1 MATAAQVAANRQNS
15 QLSTGPTTEE
25 GKAKVSKNAVKTGL
39 TGQTVLLPSDDAELY
54 ATQLEVFREHYNPE
68 GHLELERV
76 QSIADAAWRLG
87 RIPGLEAGI
96 FTRGLREFAHLY
108 PEVKDEQ
115 TRHNLLVAEVMI
127 AYERQ
132 FRNLRTQEGRLR
144 RQREKDEAVLKALQ
158 QERIAE
164 RNQRMRPAVNA
175 YIAAVDANN
184 SKLFNL
190 ADFGFEFTFGQIEA
204 RALQSRP
211 NLPNIFS
218 AKFRNEDQLRR
229 RNQAA

>member
-39 TGQTVLLPSDDAELY
+39 TGHTVLLPSDDAELY
-54 ATQLEVFREHYNPE
+54 ANHLEIFREHYNPE

-87 RIPGLEAGI
+87 RIPGLEAAI

-132 FRNLRTQEGRLR
+132 FRNLGTQEGRLR
-144 RQREKDEAVLKALQ
+144 RQREKDEAVLKTLQ

-164 RNQRMRPAVNA
+164 RKKRIYPAVVALLN
-175 YIAAVDANN
+175 AVDANN
-184 SKLFNL
+184 CKLFNL
-190 ADFGFEFTFGQIEA
+190 ADFGSEFTLDEIVA
-204 RALQSRP
+204 RATEYRP
-211 NLPNIFS
+211 NLREILS
-218 AKFRNEDQLRR
+218 TKFRNSTPK
-229 RNQAA
+229 AA